1 MFPQSMT
8 TGHAWSELASYSHM
22 LHGVVL
28 LKRVHDIHARFPCM
42 HAHSHNS
49 SYLCS
54 QYRTIPTRLL
64 SLLMEVSHL
73 LSSHTTVGNWSG
85 QEMPPL
91 ATTLQDNC
99 MTAIH
104 SQGQRKL
111 RTLPA

>member
-1 MFPQSMT
+1 MIILGLYP
-8 TGHAWSELASYSHM
+8 
-22 LHGVVL
+22 L
-28 LKRVHDIHARFPCM
+28 LKFSVVFLLQLTNLCVHDIHAHYM
-42 HAHSHNS
+42 HVHSHIYS

-73 LSSHTTVGNWSG
+73 LSSPTTVGNWSG